1 MRPSSGTLLL
11 GIFAVMFGLLGAY
24 AVRKELHKPV
34 AKVEAKTEK
43 VQSITVPV
51 ASQNLE
57 AGRKLTLGDIALMKM
72 TPAEMKAQKITGS
85 FMSSP
90 KQIIGRVVKTS
101 IKEGRTFDSPNF
113 YSEGT
118 GPSLADR
125 LKPGYRAMTIT
136 VDQDAGVAG
145 FAIPGSLVDVLFR
158 ADAVTSAN
166 IDPQDQL
173 PEVTVTL
180 IDGAEVL
187 ALNKDTT
194 QALKIDAAASSE
206 KMSVTLA
213 VTQRQAVSLQ
223 VTAGRG
229 SMSLALRGKADRIP
243 TASLTTESQV
253 TRGAIQKVL
262 NAEINVASG
271 LHHVVSDQH
280 RAADGRTDQ
289 RVEDGN
295 GSVDEREYAADEALP
310 KTLDDL
316 LSRSNTVHHKMEV
329 YRGRQMKQVH
339 FRNFERTTPPEA
351 LIAEPAP
358 VNLLVPQTADQFP
371 PVPVAPSLMIGNPRN
386 ASVPAPI
393 KN

>member
-11 GIFAVMFGLLGAY
+11 GIFAIMFGLLGAY
-24 AVRKELHKPV
+24 AVRKELHKPI
-34 AKVEAKTEK
+34 AKADAKAEK
-43 VQSITVPV
+43 LQSITVPV

-57 AGRKLTLGDIALMKM
+57 AGRKLTLGDIALMKL

-101 IKEGRTFDSPNF
+101 IKEGATFDSPNF
-113 YSEGT
+113 YPEGT
-118 GPSLADR
+118 GPSLTDR
-125 LKPGYRAMTIT
+125 LKPGYRAVTIS
-136 VDQDAGVAG
+136 VNQDAGVAG

-166 IDPQDQL
+166 SDPQDQV
-173 PEVTVTL
+173 PEMTVTL

-194 QALKIDAAASSE
+194 QALKIDAATPTASSE

-213 VTQRQAVSLQ
+213 VTQRQAVALQ

-229 SMSLALRGKADRIP
+229 SMSLSLRGKADRI
-243 TASLTTESQV
+243 ASTGLAAESHV
-253 TRGAIQKVL
+253 AGGGVQKVL
-262 NAEINVASG
+262 NAGIN
-271 LHHVVSDQH
+271 VVSDLH
-280 RAADGRTDQ
+280 RAADDRTDQ
-289 RVEDGN
+289 QLEDGN
-295 GSVDEREYAADEALP
+295 ENVDEREYAADESLP

-316 LSRSNTVHHKMEV
+316 LSRSNTVHHKMEI

-339 FRNFERTTPPEA
+339 FRNFERTTPAEA
-351 LIAEPAP
+351 IIAEPAP
-358 VNLLVPQTADQFP
+358 ANSLVPQTADQLP
-371 PVPVAPSLMIGNPRN
+371 PASAAPRLTIGNPRN
-386 ASVPAPI
+386 AAVPSQI

>member
-11 GIFAVMFGLLGAY
+11 GIFAIMFGLLGAY

-34 AKVEAKTEK
+34 AKAEAKTEK

-57 AGRKLTLGDIALMKM
+57 AGRKLTLGDIALMKL

-101 IKEGRTFDSPNF
+101 IKEGATFDSPNF
-113 YSEGT
+113 YPEGT
-118 GPSLADR
+118 GPSLTDR
-125 LKPGYRAMTIT
+125 LKPGYRAVTIS
-136 VDQDAGVAG
+136 VNQDAGVAG

-166 IDPQDQL
+166 SDPQDQV
-173 PEVTVTL
+173 PEMTVTL

-194 QALKIDAAASSE
+194 QALKIDAATPTASGE

-213 VTQRQAVSLQ
+213 VTQRQAVALQ

-229 SMSLALRGKADRIP
+229 SMSLSLRGKADRIASTGL
-243 TASLTTESQV
+243 TAESRV
-253 TRGAIQKVL
+253 AGGGVQKVL
-262 NAEINVASG
+262 NAGIN
-271 LHHVVSDQH
+271 VVSDLH

-289 RVEDGN
+289 RLEDGN
-295 GSVDEREYAADEALP
+295 ENVDEREYAADESLP

-316 LSRSNTVHHKMEV
+316 LSRSNTVHHKMEI

-339 FRNFERTTPPEA
+339 FRNFERTTPVEA
-351 LIAEPAP
+351 IIAEPAP
-358 VNLLVPQTADQFP
+358 ANSLVPQTADQLP
-371 PVPVAPSLMIGNPRN
+371 PASAAPRLTIRNPRN
-386 ASVPAPI
+386 AAVPSQI

>member
-11 GIFAVMFGLLGAY
+11 GIFAIMFGLLGAY
-24 AVRKELHKPV
+24 AVRKELHKPI
-34 AKVEAKTEK
+34 AKADAKAEK
-43 VQSITVPV
+43 LQSITVPV

-57 AGRKLTLGDIALMKM
+57 AGRKLTLGDIALMKL

-101 IKEGRTFDSPNF
+101 IKEGATFDSPNF
-113 YSEGT
+113 YPEGT
-118 GPSLADR
+118 GPSLTDR
-125 LKPGYRAMTIT
+125 LKPGYRAVTIS
-136 VDQDAGVAG
+136 VNQDAGVAG

-166 IDPQDQL
+166 SDPQDQV
-173 PEVTVTL
+173 PEMTVTL

-194 QALKIDAAASSE
+194 QALKIDAATPTASGE

-213 VTQRQAVSLQ
+213 VTQRQAVALQ

-229 SMSLALRGKADRIP
+229 SMSLSLRGKADRIASTGL
-243 TASLTTESQV
+243 TAESRV
-253 TRGAIQKVL
+253 AGGGVQKVL
-262 NAEINVASG
+262 NAGIN
-271 LHHVVSDQH
+271 VVSDLH

-289 RVEDGN
+289 RLEDGN
-295 GSVDEREYAADEALP
+295 ENVDEREYAADESLP

-316 LSRSNTVHHKMEV
+316 LSRSNTVHHKMEI

-339 FRNFERTTPPEA
+339 FRNFERTTPVEA
-351 LIAEPAP
+351 IIAEPAP
-358 VNLLVPQTADQFP
+358 ANSLVPQTADQLP
-371 PVPVAPSLMIGNPRN
+371 PASAAPRLTIGNPRN
-386 ASVPAPI
+386 AAVPSQI